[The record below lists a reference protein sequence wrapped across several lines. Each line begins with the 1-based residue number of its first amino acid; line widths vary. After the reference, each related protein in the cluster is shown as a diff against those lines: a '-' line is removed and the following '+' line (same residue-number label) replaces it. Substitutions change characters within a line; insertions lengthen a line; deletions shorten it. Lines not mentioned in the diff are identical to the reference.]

1 MDRKGSEADEGAYA
15 AKMAFRP
22 AMREREI
29 CKMDL
34 ARRLNI
40 SEAAVRRLMN
50 SDHRSHIGQVNK
62 ALAAV

>member
-1 MDRKGSEADEGAYA
+1 MITNQCGDERIDRKESEAAEGAYA

-29 CKMDL
+29 SKMDL

-40 SEAAVRRLMN
+40 SEAAV
-50 SDHRSHIGQVNK
+50 
-62 ALAAV
+62 